1 MSVDRVPG
9 RRQRAWPVLAAS
21 ALAFVILIGL
31 GTWQVQRLHWKEGLL
46 ATIRERMAMPPV
58 ELVPALKADP
68 GLAKQEYR
76 PVRVEG
82 AFEHRFERHFLATYD
97 GEPGFYVYTPLK
109 LDDGDWLFVNR
120 GFVPDGRQD
129 PATRPQGQVSGRVAV
144 TGLLRV
150 ELTGKPSSFV
160 PDNETDKNIFFWKDL
175 HAMTA
180 SSGLPAD
187 AHVLPLFVDA
197 DKTPNPGG
205 LPVGGVTIVDLP
217 NNHLQYAITWYGLAA
232 ALVGVV
238 FVWLRRRSQPA
249 V

>member
-1 MSVDRVPG
+1 MAPGPG
-9 RRQRAWPVLAAS
+9 RFPWLTAIAGLM
-21 ALAFVILIGL
+21 AFVVLVAL

-82 AFEHRFERHFLATYD
+82 TFEHRFERHFLATYD

-109 LDDGDWLFVNR
+109 LDDGGWLFVNR

-175 HAMTA
+175 HAMAA
-180 SSGLPAD
+180 SSGLPAG